1 MSEELLRLPAEQLF
15 QKEIDA
21 LIAAEKNPIPT
32 GWRMSP
38 QSVKTYICGGKVG
51 KTEIT
56 PKYIGHERLVEIAIS
71 TLVTDRALLLIGEPG
86 TAKSWLS
93 EHLTAAINGDS
104 TKVIQGTAG
113 TTEEQIKY
121 SWNYA
126 MLIAQGPSHEAM
138 LKSPV
143 FNAMETGS
151 IARVE
156 EISRCASEVQD
167 ALISILSEKRISVPE
182 LAVEVAAKKGFSV
195 IATANTRD
203 KGVNEMSAAL
213 KRRFNIVVL
222 PAPANLNSEM
232 EIVRTRVIQLSQNLD
247 LNATQPA
254 DSVVEKVCTIF
265 RELRCGETLDR
276 TQKVKGTSGVLS
288 TAEAISL
295 LCNSMA
301 LAGSFGNGTISN
313 DDLAAALQGAV
324 IKDEDKDKVAWKEYL
339 ENVMKKRGS
348 EWSGLYRACKELTV

>member
-1 MSEELLRLPAEQLF
+1 MEEQLQRLPAEQLF
-15 QKEIDA
+15 QAEIDA
-21 LIAAEKNPIPT
+21 LIAAEKDPIPT

-38 QSVKTYICGGKVG
+38 RSVKTYICGGKAG
-51 KTEIT
+51 SQIIT
-56 PKYIGHERLVEIAIS
+56 PKYIGHERLVEIAIA

-93 EHLTAAINGDS
+93 EHLAAAINGDS

-113 TTEEQIKY
+113 TTEEQIRY

-126 MLIAQGPSHEAM
+126 MLIANGPSKEAM

-143 FNAMETGS
+143 FHAMETGT

-182 LAVEVAAKKGFSV
+182 LSMEVPAKKGFSV

-222 PAPANLNSEM
+222 PAPANLESEL
-232 EIVRTRVIQLSQNLD
+232 EIVRTRVEQLSAGLD
-247 LNATQPA
+247 LNATLPPV
-254 DSVVEKVCTIF
+254 DVMEKVCTIF
-265 RELRCGETLDR
+265 RELRNGETLDHS
-276 TQKVKGTSGVLS
+276 QKVKGTTGVLS

-301 LAGSFGNGTISN
+301 LAGSFGNGRV
-313 DDLAAALQGAV
+313 DDEDLAAGLQGAI
-324 IKDEDKDKVAWKEYL
+324 IKDDDKDSVAWKEYL
-339 ENVMKKRGS
+339 EHVMKTRGS
-348 EWSGLYRACKELTV
+348 RWLGLYKACRDLL

>member
-1 MSEELLRLPAEQLF
+1 MEEQLQRLPAEQLF
-15 QKEIDA
+15 QQEIDA
-21 LIAAEKNPIPT
+21 LIAAETDPVPT

-38 QSVKTYICGGKVG
+38 RSVRTYICGGKVG
-51 KTEIT
+51 KQVIT
-56 PKYIGHERLVEIAIS
+56 PKYIGYERLVEIAIS

-113 TTEEQIKY
+113 TTEEQIRY

-126 MLIAQGPSHEAM
+126 MLIAKGPSKEAM

-143 FNAMETGS
+143 FHAMETGT
-151 IARVE
+151 IARME

-182 LAVEVAAKKGFSV
+182 LNLEVPAKKGFSI

-222 PAPANLNSEM
+222 PAPADLESEM
-232 EIVRTRVIQLSQNLD
+232 EIVRTRVEQLSAGLD
-247 LNATQPA
+247 LNAAMP
-254 DSVVEKVCTIF
+254 SVDVMEKVCTIF
-265 RELRCGETLDR
+265 RELRNGETLDHS
-276 TQKVKGTSGVLS
+276 QKVKPTTGVLS

-301 LAGSFGNGTISN
+301 LAGSFGSGNVEDG
-313 DDLAAALQGAV
+313 DLAAGLQGAI
-324 IKDEDKDKVAWKEYL
+324 IKDDDKDSVAWKEYL
-339 ENVMKKRGS
+339 EHVMKKRGS
-348 EWSGLYRACKELTV
+348 KWLGLYKACRDLAE

>member
-1 MSEELLRLPAEQLF
+1 MSEEILRLPAEKLF

-21 LIAAEKNPIPT
+21 LIAAEKNPVPT

-126 MLIAQGPSHEAM
+126 MPIAKGPSHEAM

-143 FNAMETGS
+143 FNAMETGT

-222 PAPANLNSEM
+222 PAPDDLDSEM
-232 EIVRTRVIQLSQNLD
+232 EIVRTRVTQLSENLD
-247 LNATQPA
+247 LNAKQPA
-254 DSVVEKVCTIF
+254 DDVVEKVCTIF

-301 LAGSFGNGTISN
+301 LAGSFGNGTVAN
-313 DDLAAALQGAV
+313 EDLAAALQGAV
-324 IKDEDKDKVAWKEYL
+324 IKDEDKDAVAWKEYL

-348 EWSGLYRACKELTV
+348 EWLGLYKACKELV